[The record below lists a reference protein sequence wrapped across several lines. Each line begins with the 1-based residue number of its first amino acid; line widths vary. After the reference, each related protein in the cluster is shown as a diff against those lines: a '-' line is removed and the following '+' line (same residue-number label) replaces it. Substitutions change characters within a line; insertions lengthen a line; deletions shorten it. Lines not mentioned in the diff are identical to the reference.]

1 MATETAP
8 SFDPRWDER
17 ARGPRMSNVV
27 GRTIHK
33 YPVPVQEEFIMS
45 LPRGAEII
53 RIADQ
58 GGFLWM
64 WCVVDTHEPFED
76 RFFHA
81 VKTGAAMPAT
91 ADLVYRGW
99 AAIHIQA
106 ELALYFFEEIPRRWT
121 PAEKLAWVQR
131 QFATRGEGK

>member
-1 MATETAP
+1 MASETAP

-33 YPVPVQEEFIMS
+33 YQVPVLEEFVMS

-58 GGFLWM
+58 GGMLWM
-64 WCVVDTHEPFED
+64 WCLVDTREPFVD
-76 RFFHA
+76 RAFHA
-81 VKTGAAMPAT
+81 FKTGAAVPERAN
-91 ADLVYRGW
+91 LVYRGC

-106 ELALYFFEEIPRRWT
+106 ELMLYIFEELPSILT
-121 PAEKLAWVQR
+121 PAERLAYVQR
-131 QFATRGEGK
+131 CFASRDGSP